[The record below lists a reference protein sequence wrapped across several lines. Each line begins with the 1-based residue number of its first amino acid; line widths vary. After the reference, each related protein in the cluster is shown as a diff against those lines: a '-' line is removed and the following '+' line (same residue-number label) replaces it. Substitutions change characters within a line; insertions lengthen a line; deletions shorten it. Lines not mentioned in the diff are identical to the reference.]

1 MTGAGGGAAWRFA
14 LGRRPAT
21 VIRSR
26 PVTARSAAAQSVA
39 TPRFAALHSRDYRW
53 YYALGL
59 VAMTADNIEHV
70 ISYWVMFQTFHS
82 PTLGGFAVI
91 SHWVPFLLFSF
102 HAGALADR
110 YDCRKLIQ
118 ISQALFMVASIAW
131 GVLFLTGRL
140 QIWHA
145 VVILIVHGSA
155 GVIGAPAQQLI
166 IHDMVGAQ
174 HLPSAIRLNAS
185 SRYLA
190 ILLGPAIGGGLM
202 LLLGPAW
209 GLLANVGIYLPFTIF
224 LTRVRYTGHAHA
236 SGQPPRARLSL
247 AHAWRLLSQVR
258 ADRRLVTMI
267 ALGGITSF
275 FVGNAFQAQMPE
287 YAHDLGSD
295 EAGLW
300 YSVLLAANAAGAI
313 MGTVLLESVGSL
325 RPSARTAIL
334 CAGAWALTIGLFA
347 FASSYPVAVT
357 LLVLAGVFNLA
368 FTSIAQT
375 LVQMLAPPRVRG
387 SVVGLFNTAIL
398 GLRAGSGITVGVLGA
413 IIGVHWSLALS
424 AAAVVVT
431 AAGMLAM
438 SQMGGSERPPHPP
451 GARDAP
457 A

>member
-1 MTGAGGGAAWRFA
+1 VTVRSI
-14 LGRRPAT
+14 PAT
-21 VIRSR
+21 PAV
-26 PVTARSAAAQSVA
+26 
-39 TPRFAALHSRDYRW
+39 RFAALRSRDYRR
-53 YYALGL
+53 YYTLGL
-59 VAMTADNIEHV
+59 IAMTADNIEHV
-70 ISYWVMFQTFHS
+70 ISYWVIYQTFHS

-110 YDCRKLIQ
+110 VDCRKLIQ
-118 ISQALFMVASIAW
+118 ISQALFMLASLAW
-131 GVLFLTGRL
+131 GVLFLTGAL
-140 QIWHA
+140 QVWHA
-145 VVILIVHGSA
+145 VVILLVHGAA

-166 IHDMVGAQ
+166 IHDMVGGP

-185 SRYLA
+185 SRNLA
-190 ILLGPAIGGGLM
+190 ILLGPAVGGGLM
-202 LLLGPAW
+202 LLLGPAG
-209 GLLANVGIYLPFTIF
+209 GLLANVALYLPFTLF

-236 SGQPPRARLSL
+236 SGQSPRARMGL
-247 AHAWRLLSQVR
+247 ADAWRLLGQLR

-313 MGTVLLESVGSL
+313 LGTVLLESADVL
-325 RPSARTAIL
+325 RPSARTAIV
-334 CAGAWALTIGLFA
+334 CAGAWGVTIALFA
-347 FASSYPVAVT
+347 FATSYPVAVT

-368 FTSIAQT
+368 YTSIAQT

-398 GLRAGSGITVGVLGA
+398 GLRAGSGVTVGVLGA
-413 IIGVHWSLALS
+413 VITVHWSLALS
-424 AAAVVVT
+424 AAGVVIT

-438 SQMGGSERPPHPP
+438 DRRQG
-451 GARDAP
+451 
-457 A
+457 

>member
-1 MTGAGGGAAWRFA
+1 MTVGSIPAA
-14 LGRRPAT
+14 PA
-21 VIRSR
+21 V
-26 PVTARSAAAQSVA
+26 
-39 TPRFAALHSRDYRW
+39 RFAALRSRDYRR
-53 YYALGL
+53 YYTLGL
-59 VAMTADNIEHV
+59 IAMTADNIEHV
-70 ISYWVMFQTFHS
+70 ISYWVIYQTFHS

-91 SHWVPFLLFSF
+91 SHWLPFLLFSF

-110 YDCRKLIQ
+110 FDCRKLIQ
-118 ISQALFMVASIAW
+118 ISQALFMSASLAW
-131 GVLFLTGRL
+131 GVLFLTGAL
-140 QIWHA
+140 QVWHA
-145 VVILIVHGSA
+145 VVILLVHGAA

-166 IHDMVGAQ
+166 IHDMVGGP

-190 ILLGPAIGGGLM
+190 ILLGPAVGGGLM
-202 LLLGPAW
+202 LLLGSAW
-209 GLLANVGIYLPFTIF
+209 GLLANVALYLPFTLF

-236 SGQPPRARLSL
+236 SGQSPRARMGL
-247 AHAWRLLSQVR
+247 ADAWRLLGQLR
-258 ADRRLVTMI
+258 TDRRLVTMI

-313 MGTVLLESVGSL
+313 LGTVLLESADVL
-325 RPSARTAIL
+325 RPSARTAIV
-334 CAGAWALTIGLFA
+334 CAGAWGVTIALFA
-347 FASSYPVAVT
+347 FATSYPVAVT

-368 FTSIAQT
+368 YTSIAQT

-398 GLRAGSGITVGVLGA
+398 GLRAGSGVTVGVLGA
-413 IIGVHWSLALS
+413 VINVHWSLALS
-424 AAAVVVT
+424 AAAVVIT

-438 SQMGGSERPPHPP
+438 ERRQ
-451 GARDAP
+451 G
-457 A
+457 

>member
-1 MTGAGGGAAWRFA
+1 
-14 LGRRPAT
+14 
-21 VIRSR
+21 
-26 PVTARSAAAQSVA
+26 VTAPPAPAAAASVA
-39 TPRFAALHSRDYRW
+39 APRFAALHSRDYRW
-53 YYALGL
+53 YYTLGL

-131 GVLFLTGRL
+131 GILFLTGAL
-140 QIWHA
+140 QVWHA
-145 VVILIVHGSA
+145 VVILILHGSA

-166 IHDMVGAQ
+166 IHDMVGGQ

-190 ILLGPAIGGGLM
+190 ILLGPAVGGGLM

-209 GLLANVGIYLPFTIF
+209 GLLANVVIYFPFSIF
-224 LTRVRYTGHAHA
+224 LMRVRYTGHAHA
-236 SGQPPRARLSL
+236 SGQAPRARLRL
-247 AHAWRLLSQVR
+247 ADAWRLLGQVR
-258 ADRRLVTMI
+258 ADRRVVTMI

-300 YSVLLAANAAGAI
+300 YSLLLAANAAGAI
-313 MGTVLLESVGSL
+313 TGTVLLESVGAL
-325 RPSARTAIL
+325 RPSARTAVA
-334 CAGAWALTIGLFA
+334 CAGAWGLTIGLFA
-347 FASSYPVAVT
+347 FASSYPVAVA

-398 GLRAGSGITVGVLGA
+398 GLRAGSGVTVGVLGA
-413 IIGVHWSLALS
+413 VIGVHWSLALS

-431 AAGMLAM
+431 AAGLLVVNAP
-438 SQMGGSERPPHPP
+438 GGSGRPPSPLD
-451 GARDAP
+451 ARDVP

>member
-1 MTGAGGGAAWRFA
+1 VTVGSLPAA
-14 LGRRPAT
+14 PA
-21 VIRSR
+21 V
-26 PVTARSAAAQSVA
+26 
-39 TPRFAALHSRDYRW
+39 RFAALRSRDYRR
-53 YYALGL
+53 YYTLGL
-59 VAMTADNIEHV
+59 IAMTADNIEHV
-70 ISYWVMFQTFHS
+70 ISYWVIYQTFQS

-102 HAGALADR
+102 HTGALADR
-110 YDCRKLIQ
+110 FDCRKLIQ
-118 ISQALFMVASIAW
+118 ISQALFMSASLAW
-131 GVLFLTGRL
+131 GVLFLTGAL
-140 QIWHA
+140 QVWHA
-145 VVILIVHGSA
+145 VVILLVHGAA

-166 IHDMVGAQ
+166 IHDMVGGS

-190 ILLGPAIGGGLM
+190 ILLGPAVGGGLM

-209 GLLANVGIYLPFTIF
+209 GLLANVAIYLPFTLF

-236 SGQPPRARLSL
+236 SGQSPRARMGL
-247 AHAWRLLSQVR
+247 ADAWRLLDQLR

-313 MGTVLLESVGSL
+313 LGTVLLESADVL
-325 RPSARTAIL
+325 RPSARTAIV
-334 CAGAWALTIGLFA
+334 CAGAWGVTIALFA
-347 FASSYPVAVT
+347 FATSYPAAVT

-368 FTSIAQT
+368 YTSIAQT

-398 GLRAGSGITVGVLGA
+398 GLRAGSGVTVGVLGA
-413 IIGVHWSLALS
+413 VINVHWSLALS
-424 AAAVVVT
+424 AAAVVIT

-438 SQMGGSERPPHPP
+438 ERRQ
-451 GARDAP
+451 G
-457 A
+457 

>member
-1 MTGAGGGAAWRFA
+1 VIAPPSAPAPAA
-14 LGRRPAT
+14 PAAP
-21 VIRSR
+21 R
-26 PVTARSAAAQSVA
+26 
-39 TPRFAALHSRDYRW
+39 RFAALHSRDYRW

-70 ISYWVMFQTFHS
+70 ISYWVIYQTFHS

-110 YDCRKLIQ
+110 FDCRKLIQ
-118 ISQALFMVASIAW
+118 ISQALFMTASIAW
-131 GVLFLTGRL
+131 GLLFLTGTL
-140 QIWHA
+140 EVWHA
-145 VVILIVHGSA
+145 VVILLVHGAA

-166 IHDMVGAQ
+166 IHDMVGGQ

-190 ILLGPAIGGGLM
+190 ILLGPAVGGGLM
-202 LLLGPAW
+202 LLLGPAG
-209 GLLANVGIYLPFTIF
+209 GLLANVALYLPFTIL

-236 SGQPPRARLSL
+236 SGQPRRARMGLGD
-247 AHAWRLLSQVR
+247 AWRLLGQLR

-267 ALGGITSF
+267 ALGGLTSF

-313 MGTVLLESVGSL
+313 MGTVLLESADVL

-334 CAGAWALTIGLFA
+334 CAGAWGVTIGLFA
-347 FASSYPVAVT
+347 FATSYPLAVT
-357 LLVLAGVFNLA
+357 VLVLAGIFNLA
-368 FTSIAQT
+368 YTSIAQT
-375 LVQMLAPPRVRG
+375 LVQLLAPPRVRG

-398 GLRAGSGITVGVLGA
+398 GLRAGSGVTVGVLGA
-413 IIGVHWSLALS
+413 FIGVHWSLALS
-424 AAAVVVT
+424 AAAVVLT
-431 AAGMLAM
+431 AVGLLAI
-438 SQMGGSERPPHPP
+438 ERRQPRS
-451 GARDAP
+451 AR
-457 A
+457 

>member
-1 MTGAGGGAAWRFA
+1 VTVRSI
-14 LGRRPAT
+14 PAT
-21 VIRSR
+21 PAV
-26 PVTARSAAAQSVA
+26 
-39 TPRFAALHSRDYRW
+39 RFAALRSRDYRR
-53 YYALGL
+53 YYTLGL
-59 VAMTADNIEHV
+59 IAMTADNIEHV
-70 ISYWVMFQTFHS
+70 ISYWVIYQTFHS

-110 YDCRKLIQ
+110 VDCRKLIQ
-118 ISQALFMVASIAW
+118 ISQALFMLASLAW
-131 GVLFLTGRL
+131 GVLFLTGAL
-140 QIWHA
+140 QVWHA
-145 VVILIVHGSA
+145 VVILLVHGAA

-166 IHDMVGAQ
+166 IHDMVGGP

-185 SRYLA
+185 SRNLA
-190 ILLGPAIGGGLM
+190 ILLGPAVGGGLM
-202 LLLGPAW
+202 LLLGPAG
-209 GLLANVGIYLPFTIF
+209 GLLANVALYLPFTLF

-236 SGQPPRARLSL
+236 SGQSPRARMGL
-247 AHAWRLLSQVR
+247 ADAWRLLGQLR

-313 MGTVLLESVGSL
+313 LGTVLLESADVL
-325 RPSARTAIL
+325 RPSARTAIV
-334 CAGAWALTIGLFA
+334 CAGAWGVTIALFA
-347 FASSYPVAVT
+347 FATSYPVAVT

-368 FTSIAQT
+368 YTSIAQT

-398 GLRAGSGITVGVLGA
+398 GLRAGSGVTVGVLGA
-413 IIGVHWSLALS
+413 VITVHWSLALS
-424 AAAVVVT
+424 AAAVVIT

-438 SQMGGSERPPHPP
+438 DRRQG
-451 GARDAP
+451 
-457 A
+457 

>member
-1 MTGAGGGAAWRFA
+1 MTVGSIPAA
-14 LGRRPAT
+14 
-21 VIRSR
+21 
-26 PVTARSAAAQSVA
+26 SAV
-39 TPRFAALHSRDYRW
+39 RFAALRSRDYRR
-53 YYALGL
+53 YYTLGL
-59 VAMTADNIEHV
+59 IAMTADNIEHV
-70 ISYWVMFQTFHS
+70 ISYWVIYQMFHS

-110 YDCRKLIQ
+110 FDCRKLIQ
-118 ISQALFMVASIAW
+118 ISQALFMSASLAW
-131 GVLFLTGRL
+131 GVLFLTGAL
-140 QIWHA
+140 QVWHA
-145 VVILIVHGSA
+145 VVILLVHGAA

-166 IHDMVGAQ
+166 IHDMVGGS

-190 ILLGPAIGGGLM
+190 ILLGPAVGGGLM

-209 GLLANVGIYLPFTIF
+209 ALLANVAIYLPFTLF

-236 SGQPPRARLSL
+236 SGQSPRARMGL
-247 AHAWRLLSQVR
+247 ADAWRLLGQLR

-313 MGTVLLESVGSL
+313 LGTVLLESADVL
-325 RPSARTAIL
+325 RPSARTAIV
-334 CAGAWALTIGLFA
+334 CAGAWGVTIALFA
-347 FASSYPVAVT
+347 FATSYPAAVT

-368 FTSIAQT
+368 YTSIAQT

-398 GLRAGSGITVGVLGA
+398 GLRAGSGVTVGVLGA
-413 IIGVHWSLALS
+413 VINVHWSLALS
-424 AAAVVVT
+424 AAAVVIT
-431 AAGMLAM
+431 AAGMLAL
-438 SQMGGSERPPHPP
+438 ERRQ
-451 GARDAP
+451 G
-457 A
+457 

>member
-1 MTGAGGGAAWRFA
+1 MTVGSIPAA
-14 LGRRPAT
+14 
-21 VIRSR
+21 
-26 PVTARSAAAQSVA
+26 SAV
-39 TPRFAALHSRDYRW
+39 RFAALRSRDYRR
-53 YYALGL
+53 YYTLGL
-59 VAMTADNIEHV
+59 IAMTADNIEHV
-70 ISYWVMFQTFHS
+70 ISYWVIYQMFHS

-110 YDCRKLIQ
+110 FDCRKLIQ
-118 ISQALFMVASIAW
+118 ISQALFMSASLAW
-131 GVLFLTGRL
+131 GVLFLTGAL
-140 QIWHA
+140 QVWHA
-145 VVILIVHGSA
+145 VVILLVHGAA

-166 IHDMVGAQ
+166 IHDMVGGS

-190 ILLGPAIGGGLM
+190 ILLGPAVGGGLM

-209 GLLANVGIYLPFTIF
+209 GLLANVAIYLPFTLF

-236 SGQPPRARLSL
+236 SGQSPRARMGL
-247 AHAWRLLSQVR
+247 ADAWRLLGQLR

-313 MGTVLLESVGSL
+313 LGTVLLESADVL
-325 RPSARTAIL
+325 RPSARTAIV
-334 CAGAWALTIGLFA
+334 CAGAWGVTIALFA
-347 FASSYPVAVT
+347 FATSYPAAVT

-368 FTSIAQT
+368 YTSIAQT

-398 GLRAGSGITVGVLGA
+398 GLRAGSGVTVGVLGA
-413 IIGVHWSLALS
+413 VINVHWSLALS
-424 AAAVVVT
+424 AAAVVIT
-431 AAGMLAM
+431 AAGMLAL
-438 SQMGGSERPPHPP
+438 ERRQ
-451 GARDAP
+451 G
-457 A
+457 